1 MILPF
6 HRHRHLLT
14 TIGPV
19 VLINDRPLAM
29 RPRIIDHYHAG
40 HPGLSTMCQRLSSSL
55 YWPDYKDD
63 LTKSKLSCTT
73 CMSIAPSNPAM
84 PPNPPAAPEYP
95 FQSVVCDFFSISG
108 QTYAALADRYSNWLN
123 VLHLKRDTSAELISA
138 LRVYLSTFGIAEI
151 FSTDGASIFTSSM
164 FKDFCSRW
172 GIEQRISSAYFPQSN
187 KKPEVAVKHAK
198 HMVRDSLG
206 PGGTLDTDALA
217 RAILAHRNTPDQLT
231 GLSPAQ
237 VIFGR
242 TLRDFL
248 PCSPGRY
255 LPRAEWRLSA
265 EQREL
270 AHDKRHIKTGETL
283 SKGSKQLTPLREGHF
298 VSIQDQTGHTPRR
311 WSKTGKVL
319 ESLGHDS
326 YLIKVDGAKR
336 STNTQ

>member
-1 MILPF
+1 MAMARLESFNNPAENLIAGIATIPMQAVTWTMLEAACLACHEYQLLHRLIEQGVPEERKDWDNMILPF
-6 HRHRHLLT
+6 HRHRHLIT

-19 VLINDRPLAM
+19 VLINDRPVVPKAL

-84 PPNPPAAPEYP
+84 PPKPPAAPEYP
-95 FQSVVCDFFSISG
+95 YQSVVCDFFSISG
-108 QTYAALADRYSNWLN
+108 QTYAALADRYSNWLS
-123 VLHLKRDTSAELISA
+123 VLRLKRDTSAELISA
-138 LRVYLSTFGIAEI
+138 LRVYFSTFGIAEI

-198 HMVRDSLG
+198 RMVRDSLG

-237 VIFGR
+237 VI
-242 TLRDFL
+242 
-248 PCSPGRY
+248 
-255 LPRAEWRLSA
+255 
-265 EQREL
+265 L
-270 AHDKRHIKTGETL
+270 AAH
-283 SKGSKQLTPLREGHF
+283 
-298 VSIQDQTGHTPRR
+298 
-311 WSKTGKVL
+311 
-319 ESLGHDS
+319 
-326 YLIKVDGAKR
+326 
-336 STNTQ
+336 